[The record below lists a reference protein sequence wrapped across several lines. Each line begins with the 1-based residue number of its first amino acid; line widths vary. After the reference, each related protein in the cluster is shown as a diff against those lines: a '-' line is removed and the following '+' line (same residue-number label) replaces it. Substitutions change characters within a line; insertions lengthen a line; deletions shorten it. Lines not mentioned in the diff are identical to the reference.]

1 MRFGRAFIPVQSL
14 FFCALLLAVPQLLA
28 AQGGIIRGTIVE
40 AGTGRPVSDATV
52 ELVDGVSRLAIVMTD
67 STGAFTLQTASGR
80 DAVLAVSRIG
90 FTTHRRGIRLL
101 GRVDNIGSIQLAPS
115 AVKLDP
121 IDVPL
126 ESGVLEDRLKAY
138 MHRRQLGAG
147 YFLNEDRLKTATGAP
162 LSQLLR
168 MVPGIEVTN
177 RATAFGPLVFT
188 NGNQIQ
194 NQLSPFRPQG
204 STPNS
209 QRQIGPCPM
218 QLYIDGRH
226 FSTQDMGIDIILPED
241 LIGVEIFR
249 SVAELP
255 AEFGGIHARCGVVSV
270 WTRRVPKK

>member
-1 MRFGRAFIPVQSL
+1 MRPLAARTFLI
-14 FFCALLLAVPQLLA
+14 CLLLVLA
-28 AQGGIIRGTIVE
+28 APRTGVAQGLLRGTVI
-40 AGTGRPVSDATV
+40 DATTGQPIPNV
-52 ELVDGVSRLAIVMTD
+52 AVQLVDGVRRVAETRTD
-67 STGAFTLQTASGR
+67 SAGVFLMRTPAPG
-80 DAVLAVSRIG
+80 DMVLAATRIG
-90 FTTHRRGIRLL
+90 YRTTRRGVRVSSTIRESVTIPLQP
-101 GRVDNIGSIQLAPS
+101 D
-115 AVKLDP
+115 AVKLDS
-121 IDVPL
+121 IAVGA
-126 ESGVLEDRLKAY
+126 ETGVLEDRLKAY
-138 MHRRQLGAG
+138 LHRRQLGAG

-177 RATAFGPLVFT
+177 RRTAFGPLIFT

-194 NQLSPFRPQG
+194 NQLSPFRAQG

-218 QLYIDGRH
+218 QLYVDGRH